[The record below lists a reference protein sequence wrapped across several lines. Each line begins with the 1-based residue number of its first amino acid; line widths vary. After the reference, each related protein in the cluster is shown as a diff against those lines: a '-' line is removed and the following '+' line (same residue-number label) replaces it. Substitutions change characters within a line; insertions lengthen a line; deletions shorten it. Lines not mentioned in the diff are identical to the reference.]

1 LDLQEIAR
9 IYKKTEQLTLILL
22 ILALPAFGMVYVY
35 QSSGNVHWDLP
46 TLPEFLVWIL
56 VGLSSLLLVAQFVLF
71 QKKIRLSF
79 QQVELLEKVKIYSK
93 ATDQRFLIL
102 FSVSI
107 VTTVGLLLSKNP
119 VFTVLF
125 ALVLVFFSLGKPS
138 PDRMARLMKLKK
150 EDRELLRE
158 ASRPG

>member
-1 LDLQEIAR
+1 MDQQEISR
-9 IYKKTEQLTLILL
+9 IYKQTERLTLILL
-22 ILALPAFGMVYVY
+22 ILALPAFGMVYIY
-35 QSSGNVHWDLP
+35 QSSGNVGWDLP
-46 TLPEFLVWIL
+46 ALPEFLVWVL
-56 VGLSSLLLVAQFVLF
+56 VGLSSLLLVVQFVLF

-79 QQVELLEKVKIYSK
+79 QRVELLEKVKIYSK

-102 FSVSI
+102 FLVSI
-107 VTTVGLLLSKNP
+107 LTTVGLLLSKNP

-125 ALVLVFFSLGKPS
+125 ALVLVLFSLGKPS
-138 PDRMARLMKLKK
+138 PDRMGRLMKLKK

>member
-46 TLPEFLVWIL
+46 TLPEFLVWVL
-56 VGLSSLLLVAQFVLF
+56 VGLSSLLLVAQYVLF
-71 QKKIRLSF
+71 QKKISLSF
-79 QQVELLEKVKIYSK
+79 RQDELLEKVKIYSK